1 MSEAGEPGGAGGGLG
16 GGLDGL
22 VPEALLR
29 RLEERINDDLLE
41 APPTLDSQR
50 LKREVS
56 ELLPRAG
63 NVSHYELLG
72 VSVGSTTGQVTAAF
86 IDLARR
92 VHPSLATWLDV
103 PEGVLRVLFEHA
115 ANAYLVLS
123 DPLKRK
129 EYDREHPSAPEP
141 ELRSPE
147 ELAEVR
153 RDMARK
159 CFRRAQSMLKGEQ
172 YHYAVEL
179 MRDTVQWDPHPDA
192 YALLAE
198 AQSKNP
204 HWREAALENLHQAV
218 RLAPEDT
225 AYRVKLARLL
235 ENMERMTDAIEEYKA
250 VLERVPN
257 QPDALDGLDRLGVQS
272 AKDRKGWRR

>member
-1 MSEAGEPGGAGGGLG
+1 MPQ
-16 GGLDGL
+16 
-22 VPEALLR
+22 ALLE
-29 RLEERINDDLLE
+29 RLEARINDDLLD

-56 ELLPRAG
+56 ELVTRAG

-72 VSVGSTTGQVTAAF
+72 ISVGATTGQVTAAF
-86 IDLARR
+86 IDLGRR

-123 DPLKRK
+123 DPQKRK
-129 EYDREHPSAPEP
+129 DYDREHPSRPEP

-147 ELAEVR
+147 ELADVR

-159 CFRRAQSMLKGEQ
+159 SFRRAQSMLKAEQ
-172 YHYAVEL
+172 YHYVVEL
-179 MRDTVQWDPHPDA
+179 MRETVAWDPHPDA

-198 AQSKNP
+198 AQAKNP
-204 HWREAALENLHQAV
+204 HWREAALENLQQAV

-225 AYRVKLARLL
+225 AYRVKLGRLL
-235 ENMERMTDAIEEYKA
+235 EDMERMTDAIEEYKA
-250 VLERVPN
+250 VVERVPN

-272 AKDRKGWRR
+272 GKERRGWRR

>member
-1 MSEAGEPGGAGGGLG
+1 MAEAGEPGGVGGLG
-16 GGLDGL
+16 GGL
-22 VPEALLR
+22 VPQALLE
-29 RLEERINDDLLE
+29 RLEERINEDLLE

-56 ELLPRAG
+56 ELVTRAG

-72 VSVGSTTGQVTAAF
+72 ISVGATAGQVTAAF
-86 IDLARR
+86 IDLGRR

-123 DPLKRK
+123 DPQRRK
-129 EYDREHPSAPEP
+129 DYDREHPYAPEP

-147 ELAEVR
+147 ELADVR
-153 RDMARK
+153 RDIARK
-159 CFRRAQSMLKGEQ
+159 NFRRAQSMLKAEQ
-172 YHYAVEL
+172 YHYVVEL
-179 MRDTVQWDPHPDA
+179 MRETVAWDPHPDA

-198 AQSKNP
+198 AQAKNP
-204 HWREAALENLHQAV
+204 RWREAALENLQQAV

-225 AYRVKLARLL
+225 AYRVKLGRLL
-235 ENMERMTDAIEEYKA
+235 EDMERMSEAIEEYKA
-250 VLERVPN
+250 VVERVPN
-257 QPDALDGLDRLGVQS
+257 QPDALDGLERLGVQP
-272 AKDRKGWRR
+272 AKERRGWRR